1 MTGAAA
7 DPRALR
13 AELGRVLRGR
23 VVLLG
28 IGNPLRGD
36 DAAGCE
42 VARQV
47 RHMASPALLEA
58 GRVLVLEAE
67 DVPESYSGPVVAAD
81 PDVILLLDAVDLGA
95 AAGSV
100 ALIPAS
106 SLRDVTLYTH
116 RTPLAP
122 LARYLEH
129 RCGADVYLL
138 GIQPASVDWGAP
150 LHPDVAA
157 AARDAAALLVEAL
170 GSARGPDL
178 MTARTGPEAL
188 A

>member
-1 MTGAAA
+1 MIEPQGN
-7 DPRALR
+7 PRALR
-13 AELGRVLRGR
+13 MELARLLQGR

-47 RHMASPALLEA
+47 RHLAA
-58 GRVLVLEAE
+58 GTSLDADRLMVLEAE
-67 DVPESYSGPVVAAD
+67 EIPESYSGAVVSAD
-81 PDVILLLDAVDLGA
+81 PDVVVLLDAIDLGA
-95 AAGSV
+95 PPGSAALVPS
-100 ALIPAS
+100 S

-138 GIQPASVDWGAP
+138 GIQPASVEWGAP

-157 AARDAAALLVEAL
+157 AARDVAALLVEAL

-178 MTARTGPEAL
+178 MTARPGPEAL